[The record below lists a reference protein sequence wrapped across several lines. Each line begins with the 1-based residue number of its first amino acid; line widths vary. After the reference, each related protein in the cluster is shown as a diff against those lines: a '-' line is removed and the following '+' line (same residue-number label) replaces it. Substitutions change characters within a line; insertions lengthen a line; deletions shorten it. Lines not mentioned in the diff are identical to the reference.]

1 MPANLDL
8 LFRNHHG
15 ELKRMAYGRLGDREA
30 AADVVQDAF
39 LRYAVMAQSERQA
52 AIESPRQF
60 LWRIVQN
67 LIIDMARR
75 RRRRGEHVCIDDVAE
90 ELADPAHSPERSLE
104 LEQQWRLLRQ
114 ALAELPPNCR
124 QALLLNRL
132 DGLTHAEIAAQLGV
146 SASMVSKYIMQ
157 ALRHCHRRLGLS

>member
-75 RRRRGEHVCIDDVAE
+75 RRRRGEHVCIDDVA
-90 ELADPAHSPERSLE
+90 
-104 LEQQWRLLRQ
+104 
-114 ALAELPPNCR
+114 
-124 QALLLNRL
+124 
-132 DGLTHAEIAAQLGV
+132 
-146 SASMVSKYIMQ
+146 
-157 ALRHCHRRLGLS
+157 